1 MTQIWREGG
10 AGSCQFCGQRVVC
23 CGTWL
28 DNHFPESHE
37 NGEWEVRDCSGC
49 GKFRITG
56 SASAYSQIPE
66 PTLLA
71 VASWIKEKQPEV
83 PASGWEHTDLPLVT
97 SGLIDHLRESQS
109 DPSRTR
115 DEGTGEAE

>member
-1 MTQIWREGG
+1 MTQLWGEGG

-56 SASAYSQIPE
+56 SAGAYSKIPE

-71 VASWIKEKQPEV
+71 VSSWIREKQSEV
-83 PASGWEHTDLPLVT
+83 PASGWEQTDLPLVT
-97 SGLIDHLRESQS
+97 SGLIDHLRESRS
-109 DPSRTR
+109 DVSRTR
-115 DEGTGEAE
+115 DEGRGDAA